1 VNWCEIADHLYQDY
15 TPVEDLDA
23 EKTYKAWRTIGQA
36 MGDYKWQMN
45 ILSTGG
51 AKCYIALK

>member
-1 VNWCEIADHLYQDY
+1 VDYALAFLSDVNWCEIADHLYQDY

-36 MGDYKWQMN
+36 MGDYK
-45 ILSTGG
+45 
-51 AKCYIALK
+51 